1 MGGGCSVR
9 GAGGGAFPG
18 ALHSG
23 TCSVEM
29 DLGGKGEEEGK
40 GGDRVMG

>member
-18 ALHSG
+18 APHSG
-23 TCSVEM
+23 TCSTEM
-29 DLGGKGEEEGK
+29 AL
-40 GGDRVMG
+40 